1 MGVRYGS
8 GYGEAMPLI
17 LVVEDNPHTAIFV
30 RIALEDASFVV
41 IHMDSAR
48 VCLESICQ
56 VIPDLVL
63 MDLMLPD
70 MVATCSGRSELSE
83 CRANPV
89 IAFSASH
96 ELLASAEWEDFGYAC
111 CLRKPIG
118 RAELFAAVRR
128 VLANGDT
135 AVQVNSSEET
145 VPSE

>member
-83 CRANPV
+83 CRANPSDRV
-89 IAFSASH
+89 LGNHMSYSPAPSGKN
-96 ELLASAEWEDFGYAC
+96 FGYAC

-128 VLANGDT
+128 VLRMAT
-135 AVQVNSSEET
+135 RRFR
-145 VPSE
+145 